1 MIYDFVAGSRAGQI
15 ENHKSKMLIGLLQL
29 NSTIGDFT
37 ANRRK
42 LLDSYEQAVAR
53 GAEFILAPE
62 LFLCGYPPRDLLLRA
77 DFIDAN
83 LAALEETAKSVGAVP
98 LCVGFVDKNSER
110 PGRALKNSAVV
121 LQNGK
126 IIWRTAKS
134 LLPTY
139 DVFDEDRYFEPGK
152 KVEPFV
158 FNGHKLGITICED
171 IWNDEDFWPER
182 IYRHDPVRELIAQGA
197 EIILNISASPWH
209 DGKERTRL
217 EMLRRVAR
225 DEMIPLAQ
233 VNLVGAND
241 ELIFDGHSVALA
253 AGGEI
258 AAMGKGFEED
268 VFVGNLDFRSSRR
281 ESAQIKAANKSE
293 RTEVRCYNF
302 PPREQQIFSALSLG
316 IRDYVRKCGFKSVIL
331 GLSGG
336 IDSALVAVLAADALG
351 AENVLGVAMPA
362 RYSSSGSLNDAEALA
377 KNLGIRYEVLPIEPP
392 FLAVEKQLEKV
403 FAGTKPNEAEENVQS
418 RLRGVTL
425 MALSNKFGALVLTT
439 GNKSE
444 MAVGYCT
451 LYGDM
456 DGALAPIADVFKTD
470 IYKITR
476 WVNREKIIIPQNSIS
491 KPPSAELRP
500 NQTDQDSLPPYEI
513 LDAILDAYVVKNLGK
528 DEIIRNGFAVATVN
542 DVVNKINFSEYKR
555 RQAAP
560 ALKISP
566 RAFGMGRRI
575 PVAQKFRATAS
586 SWISPLP

>member
-1 MIYDFVAGSRAGQI
+1 L
-15 ENHKSKMLIGLLQL
+15 KIGLLQL
-29 NSTIGDFT
+29 NSTIGDFVE
-37 ANRRK
+37 NRRK
-42 LLDSYEQAVAR
+42 LLAGHDRAVAL
-53 GAEFILAPE
+53 GAEFVLAPE
-62 LFLCGYPPRDLLLRA
+62 LFLCGYPPRDLLLRD
-77 DFIDAN
+77 DFIQAN
-83 LAALEETAKSVGAVP
+83 LAALEESAKSVGAVP
-98 LCVGFVDKNSER
+98 LCVGYVDRNPEK
-110 PGRALKNSAVV
+110 PGRALKNSAAV
-121 LQNGK
+121 LQNG
-126 IIWRTAKS
+126 IIVWRTHKS

-139 DVFDEDRYFEPGK
+139 DVFDEDRYFEPAK
-152 KVEPFV
+152 NVEPFV

-182 IYRHDPVRELIAQGA
+182 IYRRDPVKELIAQGA
-197 EIILNISASPWH
+197 ELILNISASPWH

-217 EMLRRVAR
+217 EMLQRVAR
-225 DEMIPLAQ
+225 DEKIPLAQ
-233 VNLVGAND
+233 VNAVGAND
-241 ELIFDGHSVALA
+241 ELIFDGHSVALN
-253 AGGEI
+253 AGGEVV
-258 AAMGKGFEED
+258 ALGKSFEEEI
-268 VFVGNLDFRSSRR
+268 FVADLISGGASVPASRLVSSLASPEKFPAR
-281 ESAQIKAANKSE
+281 E
-293 RTEVRCYNF
+293 
-302 PPREQQIFSALSLG
+302 PQIFSALSLG
-316 IRDYVRKCGFKSVIL
+316 IRDYVRKCGFKSVVL

-362 RYSSSGSLNDAEALA
+362 RYSSAGSLSDAEALA
-377 KNLGIRYEVLPIEPP
+377 KNLGIRYEVLPIEPA

-403 FAGTKPNEAEENVQS
+403 FADTKPNEAEENVQS

-456 DGALAPIADVFKTD
+456 NGALAPIADVFKTD
-470 IYKITR
+470 IYKIAR
-476 WVNREKIIIPQNSIS
+476 WVNREREIIPQNSIF

-528 DEIIRNGFAVATVN
+528 DEIIRNGFAAATVN

-575 PVAQKFRATAS
+575 PVAQKFRAMVS
-586 SWISPLP
+586 H